1 MPDRSRLPWLAL
13 TVALLT
19 ALAAGPTRAE
29 DRPLKSGQ
37 EEIEFNF
44 GHGFDAD
51 SRKERVAVP
60 FHTFV
65 PGYGKFIS
73 PRREILFELP
83 VGFYYTPED
92 AVSVGFDVLLRQ
104 HFARFGR
111 LSPFFEIG
119 GGGLWTNLNDGNLG
133 GTLQFILNG
142 GLGLRYVLSRE
153 DSLTLSGRFHHL
165 SNGGLV
171 SPNRGLND
179 VVVLVGYTRFL
190 H

>member
-1 MPDRSRLPWLAL
+1 MPRHPRLSL
-13 TVALLT
+13 LLT
-19 ALAAGPTRAE
+19 AGALFLALGAAPARAD

-37 EEIEFNF
+37 EEIELNF

-51 SRKERVAVP
+51 TRKERVAVP

-83 VGFYYTPED
+83 IGFYYTPED

-119 GGGLWTNLNDGNLG
+119 GGGLWTDLNDGNLG
-133 GTLQFILNG
+133 GTLQFILNA
-142 GLGLRYVLSRE
+142 GLGFRYVLSRQ
-153 DSLTLSGRFHHL
+153 DSLTVSGRFHHL
-165 SNGGLV
+165 SNGGLN